1 MGGHKN
7 LFLGHTGVVGDC
19 DLLAGRCVSIFGVA
33 LTVGPC
39 RAVSKKIFF
48 FPRLQ
53 LSTSPK
59 KKKKRSTLL
68 SNLYRAD
75 ITGARCVLAQA
86 TVGWCLF
93 IIQSTKVF
101 FFFIV
106 FILLGDW
113 THYFM

>member
-7 LFLGHTGVVGDC
+7 LFWGHTGVVGDC
-19 DLLAGRCVSIFGVA
+19 DLLAGRCVSIFSVA

-39 RAVSKKIFF
+39 RAVLKKKNFF

-53 LSTSPK
+53 LSTSP

>member
-7 LFLGHTGVVGDC
+7 LFWGHTGVVGDC
-19 DLLAGRCVSIFGVA
+19 DLLAGRCVSIFSVA

-39 RAVSKKIFF
+39 RAVLKNLFF
-48 FPRLQ
+48 FSKTAAVNQ
-53 LSTSPK
+53 S